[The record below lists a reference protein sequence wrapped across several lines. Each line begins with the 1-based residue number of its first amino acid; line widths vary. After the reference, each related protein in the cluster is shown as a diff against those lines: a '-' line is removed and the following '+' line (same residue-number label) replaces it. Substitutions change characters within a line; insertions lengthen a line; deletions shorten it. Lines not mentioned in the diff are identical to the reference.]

1 MANVY
6 LRIDKLE
13 EVKGS
18 ATLEDIG
25 GKKGWMPVDHM
36 NFGLSRDINIEVG
49 AATSGEMGSFSFSNI
64 EVSRDCDGASA
75 YLQTL
80 FFAPGADGKTI
91 ELIVTKS
98 DREGKGMVPSLIITL
113 TGARLSH
120 YSLAASERPAEN
132 FSIAYVTVS
141 IKHYLEEA
149 DGTIKQ
155 GDTVGFD
162 LAKATL
168 TSKANL

>member
-49 AATSGEMGSFSFSNI
+49 AATSGEMGSFSFSNSDSNFFI
-64 EVSRDCDGASA
+64 SASK
-75 YLQTL
+75 L
-80 FFAPGADGKTI
+80 
-91 ELIVTKS
+91 
-98 DREGKGMVPSLIITL
+98 R
-113 TGARLSH
+113 
-120 YSLAASERPAEN
+120 
-132 FSIAYVTVS
+132 
-141 IKHYLEEA
+141 
-149 DGTIKQ
+149 
-155 GDTVGFD
+155 
-162 LAKATL
+162 
-168 TSKANL
+168 